1 MTDFPYPPNLPKGV
15 ADSLTPSLSDLRNA
29 FSTDAPFLRLIT
41 DHFVNELERGLSLVT
56 RIMFRMLTVHRP
68 VGKGW

>member
-1 MTDFPYPPNLPKGV
+1 MSDFPYPPNLPKGV
-15 ADSLTPSLSDLRNA
+15 ADSLIPSLSDLRNA
-29 FSTDAPFLRLIT
+29 FSTHAPFLRSIT

-56 RIMFRMLTVHRP
+56 RTVFHTLTMHRS